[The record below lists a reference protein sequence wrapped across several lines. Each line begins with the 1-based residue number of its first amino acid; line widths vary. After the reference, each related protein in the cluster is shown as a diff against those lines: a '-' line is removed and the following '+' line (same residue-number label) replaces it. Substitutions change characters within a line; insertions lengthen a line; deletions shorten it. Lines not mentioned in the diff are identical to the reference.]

1 MIIWLLFFQM
11 FSNKLYFYNQIISF
25 KKENNPCDSIEM
37 KCPEGKICGSRGWE
51 TEEITHGNEG
61 AFWDDKNAVKLDCG
75 NGSTIL

>member
-1 MIIWLLFFQM
+1 
-11 FSNKLYFYNQIISF
+11 
-25 KKENNPCDSIEM
+25 M
-37 KCPEGKICGSRGWE
+37 KCPEGKIRGSRGWE